1 MCRRLNWAAR
11 IREITSWLMQCLVR
25 TSILASQPL
34 DLVLVKVFF
43 VSKHRLRSLRFVRMS
58 LATKQTG
65 HQSIFFVYFSLLLSW
80 WFRIS
85 RLRVLLVNL
94 VCPALNV
101 DGPSSSTCS
110 PWNHLIQY
118 SDQNSNVTGML
129 RKFCIFS

>member
-11 IREITSWLMQCLVR
+11 IREITSWLMQFPCTYINL
-25 TSILASQPL
+25 SLAAFGPGSCQG
-34 DLVLVKVFF
+34 FF

-65 HQSIFFVYFSLLLSW
+65 HQSIVFSLLLSW

-85 RLRVLLVNL
+85 RLWGLLVNL
-94 VCPALNV
+94 VCLALNV

-110 PWNHLIQY
+110 PWSHLIQC

-129 RKFCIFS
+129 RKFCIVS